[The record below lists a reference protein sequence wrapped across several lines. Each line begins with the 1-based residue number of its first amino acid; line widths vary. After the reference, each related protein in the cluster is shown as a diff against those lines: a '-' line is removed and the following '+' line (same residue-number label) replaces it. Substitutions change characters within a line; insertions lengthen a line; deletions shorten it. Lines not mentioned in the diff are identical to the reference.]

1 MPEIYRQQDT
11 VIQPT
16 SIQQPVKP
24 PQQVQE
30 VPQKALYNYN
40 LKKIKSFKQ
49 IRRKYKMSNQS
60 QIFINDLS
68 LILQEYIPEDF
79 QFDNELLVHILNI
92 AESYFIYG
100 NKEER
105 NDQKVKAVMI
115 LMKPYFRN
123 DEQLLNIMISS
134 VWSKVSKTNMLK
146 RIYKRLQNSFF

>member
-1 MPEIYRQQDT
+1 
-11 VIQPT
+11 
-16 SIQQPVKP
+16 
-24 PQQVQE
+24 
-30 VPQKALYNYN
+30 
-40 LKKIKSFKQ
+40 
-49 IRRKYKMSNQS
+49 MSNQS

-146 RIYKRLQNSFF
+146 RIYKRLQNSVF